1 MKRTEIKQ
9 ALVQEVGSDLVNL
22 KGWVRTKRGSKNVSF
37 IALNDGSTI
46 NNIQVVA
53 ENNIS
58 EDVLKCIHTGAS
70 ISVVGTLV
78 QSQGSDQATE
88 LLATSIEVLGEANP
102 DDYPL
107 QPKKHSLEFLRENA
121 HLRFRTNTF
130 GAIFRIRHAMT
141 FAIHNFFNERGFSNV
156 HTPIITGSDCEGAGE
171 MFAVSTLNKVNTPL
185 TDEGDV
191 DYAQDFFGK

>member
-9 ALVQEVGSDLVNL
+9 ALVQQAGTGLINL

-70 ISVVGTLV
+70 ISVTGTLV
-78 QSQGSDQATE
+78 QSQGSGQNHR
-88 LLATSIEVLGEANP
+88 TSSFI
-102 DDYPL
+102 D
-107 QPKKHSLEFLRENA
+107 
-121 HLRFRTNTF
+121 
-130 GAIFRIRHAMT
+130 
-141 FAIHNFFNERGFSNV
+141 
-156 HTPIITGSDCEGAGE
+156 
-171 MFAVSTLNKVNTPL
+171 
-185 TDEGDV
+185 
-191 DYAQDFFGK
+191 